1 MVLQDLV
8 VCEDCG
14 GKIWLS
20 PRFEPS
26 ATCEMLIGLGEV
38 IMCAATSLFYIGQK
52 GVAKYQ

>member
-14 GKIWLS
+14 GKIWLN

-38 IMCAATSLFYIGQK
+38 IMCTATSLFYIGQK